1 MGEGD
6 NSPGGEYL
14 GWSLRIIETQS
25 NAPWSYEWEVSK
37 GKKVCRDPTSHR
49 SKDAAELHGKLAIES
64 LQTQR
69 LTMTQ
74 ETKIEPRS
82 RALALELM
90 GVLADVEAGGEFD
103 SVCYDTVKRVME
115 ELIAQDVTADDSA
128 DGPLS
133 KKQIAAYIRV
143 IPSLEA
149 RLSTLQGRSQQS
161 LEAVKTLQSERD
173 ANATLT
179 KEVARLTAE
188 GSMPESVPGLVKRL
202 RSAVVDEY
210 KGVITLDEIANE
222 AADALEAA
230 YGVTSKDK
238 QC

>member
-69 LTMTQ
+69 LIMTQ

-90 GVLADVEAGGEFD
+90 GVLADIDAGETFD
-103 SVCYDTVKRVME
+103 DVCYGTIQRVMQELFGGNVGTFTNPELEHMAE
-115 ELIAQDVTADDSA
+115 EAECVHKCLDDAGVRRGSEADST
-128 DGPLS
+128 GGGRPLYS
-133 KKQIAAYIRV
+133 LWGRV
-143 IPSLEA
+143 SLYRE
-149 RLSTLQGRSQQS
+149 
-161 LEAVKTLQSERD
+161 
-173 ANATLT
+173 N
-179 KEVARLTAE
+179 
-188 GSMPESVPGLVKRL
+188 
-202 RSAVVDEY
+202 
-210 KGVITLDEIANE
+210 
-222 AADALEAA
+222 
-230 YGVTSKDK
+230 K